1 MSTPLVSTEPGSYTV
16 TLTVNSDGGTMS
28 KTVVDYITVT
38 LGAPVANFSTT
49 PISGTVPLTVTL
61 TDLSTGQPTSW
72 GWDFGDGATATAQH
86 PNHTYSAAGTYTV
99 TLTVSNTVGSDT
111 ATGTVTVLNSV
122 ADTAKVV
129 RRISYRFG
137 GQVVAT
143 RVVAEDAQGQLIDN
157 PAFTGLFYVHGD
169 HLGSATA
176 LSYGQDRPTLQGT
189 LVPDSVARFLPF
201 GGYRGAKPQTNPA
214 VSDRGFTG
222 HKHNNYIKLVDM
234 RARWYAPE
242 IGRFISPDTIVP
254 DPMNPQSFN
263 RYSYSYNNPIKYSD
277 PTGHCSEVRMGTDDD
292 EYFVRVPSDSQCWFY
307 YDSIIDLMEYNP
319 GYADAIG
326 WNNGETSDSSEYA
339 RKGKGELR
347 TLWQL
352 HRKHASQP
360 QACWGSGGSAACN
373 RAKFSDA
380 FNLDEATPDAFLIGG
395 SGSVGFIDAFTS
407 GGELL
412 FSSDGVAGF
421 AYDGTGW
428 NTPTPEASIEPF
440 YGGAVWN
447 LPRLSDY
454 SGDFWA
460 LNVYATIGTGAEL
473 TIFGAPGALPFSSQ
487 REGTWGIAIKP
498 AAGYGVGGSYF
509 ETNYREWFSVPFPWL
524 IP

>member
-16 TLTVNSDGGTMS
+16 TLTVNNDGGTMS
-28 KTVVDYITVT
+28 VTKVDYITVT

-72 GWDFGDGATATAQH
+72 GWDFGDGGTATVQH
-86 PNHTYSAAGTYTV
+86 PSHTYSAAGTYTV

-222 HKHNNYIKLVDM
+222 HKHNDDLGLVYM
-234 RARWYAPE
+234 NARYYVPG
-242 IGRFISPDTIVP
+242 IGRFASADTIIP
-254 DPMNPQSFN
+254 DPMNPQGFN
-263 RYSYSYNNPIKYSD
+263 RYSYVENNP
-277 PTGHCSEVRMGTDDD
+277 VRN
-292 EYFVRVPSDSQCWFY
+292 
-307 YDSIIDLMEYNP
+307 IDLD
-319 GYADAIG
+319 GHQ
-326 WNNGETSDSSEYA
+326 SSESCYPNCYVPTPTPVTPTPVVPVTQPSPSVTPTPVVSNTPTNTPTSTPTPTPYQLQYEKA
-339 RKGKGELR
+339 NPSTNHMPMSRAFSGLLTDA
-347 TLWQL
+347 TLIGF
-352 HRKHASQP
+352 S
-360 QACWGSGGSAACN
+360 GSAVGGIP
-373 RAKFSDA
+373 FTPLQGVGIIGIEVLI
-380 FNLDEATPDAFLIGG
+380 NLDELPSVFVYGGGGLGRGMASGVSLDAGPTAGLVWNLDEHANYSGPFATTSADASALIGFQINGFGAPSGDTWGLSASPVAGAGLSISHTRTTYYEVTWEDVGYFADLLRNTINLG
-395 SGSVGFIDAFTS
+395 SGSDIS
-407 GGELL
+407 H
-412 FSSDGVAGF
+412 
-421 AYDGTGW
+421 
-428 NTPTPEASIEPF
+428 
-440 YGGAVWN
+440 
-447 LPRLSDY
+447 R
-454 SGDFWA
+454 
-460 LNVYATIGTGAEL
+460 
-473 TIFGAPGALPFSSQ
+473 
-487 REGTWGIAIKP
+487 
-498 AAGYGVGGSYF
+498 
-509 ETNYREWFSVPFPWL
+509 
-524 IP
+524 

>member
-72 GWDFGDGATATAQH
+72 GWDFGDGGTATVQH
-86 PNHTYSAAGTYTV
+86 PSHTYSAAGTYTV

-122 ADTAKVV
+122 ANTAKVV

-143 RVVAEDAQGQLIDN
+143 RVVAEDENGQLIDN

-222 HKHNNYIKLVDM
+222 HKHNDDLGLVYMNARYYVPYIN
-234 RARWYAPE
+234 
-242 IGRFISPDTIVP
+242 RFLSPDTIVP
-254 DPMNPQSFN
+254 NREDPQSLN
-263 RYSYSYNNPIKYSD
+263 RYSYARNNPVKFVD
-277 PTGHCSEVRMGTDDD
+277 ENGHCWGFASGIRDWNVTIGGTTYGGGVNCANIDMAL
-292 EYFVRVPSDSQCWFY
+292 
-307 YDSIIDLMEYNP
+307 SIVQHP
-319 GYADAIG
+319 
-326 WNNGETSDSSEYA
+326 
-339 RKGKGELR
+339 
-347 TLWQL
+347 
-352 HRKHASQP
+352 
-360 QACWGSGGSAACN
+360 
-373 RAKFSDA
+373 
-380 FNLDEATPDAFLIGG
+380 EATPTEKAQAGAYLGGWAFAGATGSAGVGLLGCSTVAPCAAAAETALGIGTT
-395 SGSVGFIDAFTS
+395 ACA
-407 GGELL
+407 
-412 FSSDGVAGF
+412 DG
-421 AYDGTGW
+421 DCT
-428 NTPTPEASIEPF
+428 NEASLLGQAVQNGVNAIRNGVGQGYKSF
-440 YGGAVWN
+440 QAFKNAQGAAGEGESWHHIVGQNARN
-447 LPRLSDY
+447 LAR
-454 SGDFWA
+454 
-460 LNVYATIGTGAEL
+460 
-473 TIFGAPGALPFSSQ
+473 FGADRIHNTNNLIRLPD
-487 REGTWGIAIKP
+487 R
-498 AAGYGVGGSYF
+498 AGEIHRQVTGYYNSIVPDITGS
-509 ETNYREWFSVPFPWL
+509 TTLRVREWLELQSFEYQWQFGIDTL
-524 IP
+524 IKFGGQQYIIDQLGNGIS